1 MKRGWLIDKR
11 IEKNLSQKELAEKC
25 NVSQVSI
32 ARIESGERR
41 PSPELAKKIADVLN
55 FSWTRFYE

>member
-1 MKRGWLIDKR
+1 MKREWLIDKR
-11 IEKNLSQKELAEKC
+11 IKKKLSQKELAEKC
-25 NVSQVSI
+25 NISQVSI